1 MLTTLRELLE
11 QAQKEERGVGSFT
24 CANMEMVMGTIR
36 AAQEEKTPVI
46 LQIAEGRLRNT
57 PLDYIGPLMVQAA
70 KDAAVPICV
79 HLDHGLTLEKIEEA
93 LSYGFTSVMMDGSRL
108 PLSENIRVTNAAA
121 EMARRYGASVEAE
134 LGSVGGAEA
143 TDEVEQIAYTE
154 VKEAVRFAKEADIDA
169 LAVAIGNAHGHYTG
183 TPKRNFE
190 RLKELQVA
198 VPKPLVLHGGSGITD
213 EDFRRCIANGIRKV
227 NIATASLDALTE
239 HAREYLSTEGSHNF
253 YRLNDSMVEGVYQ
266 NVKHCIRVFNMGGEQ

>member
-93 LSYGFTSVMMDGSRL
+93 LSYGFTSIMMDGSRL

-143 TDEVEQIAYTE
+143 TDEVEKIAYTE
-154 VKEAVRFAKEADIDA
+154 VKEAVRFAQEADIDA

-183 TPKRNFE
+183 TPKLNFA

-213 EDFRRCIANGIRKV
+213 EDFRHCIVNGIRKV

-239 HAREYLSTEGSHNF
+239 YAKEYLSTEGSHNF

-266 NVKHCIRVFNMGGEQ
+266 NVKHCIRVFNMGGEH

>member
-1 MLTTLRELLE
+1 
-11 QAQKEERGVGSFT
+11 
-24 CANMEMVMGTIR
+24 MVMGTIR

-93 LSYGFTSVMMDGSRL
+93 LSYGFTSIMMDGSRL

-183 TPKRNFE
+183 TPKLNFA

-213 EDFRRCIANGIRKV
+213 EDFRHCIVNGIRKV

>member
-36 AAQEEKTPVI
+36 AAQE
-46 LQIAEGRLRNT
+46 GRLRNT

-70 KDAAVPICV
+70 KDAAVSICV

-93 LSYGFTSVMMDGSRL
+93 LSYGFTSIMMDGSRL

-183 TPKRNFE
+183 TPKLNFE

-198 VPKPLVLHGGSGITD
+198 VLKPLVLHGGSGITD
-213 EDFRRCIANGIRKV
+213 DDFRRCIANGIRKV

-266 NVKHCIRVFNMGGEQ
+266 NVKHCIRVFNMGGEH